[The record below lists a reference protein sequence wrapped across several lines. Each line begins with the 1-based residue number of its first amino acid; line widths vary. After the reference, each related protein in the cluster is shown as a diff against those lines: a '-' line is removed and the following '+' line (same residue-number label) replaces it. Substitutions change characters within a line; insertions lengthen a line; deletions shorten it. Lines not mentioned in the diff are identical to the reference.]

1 MAEIKVNGQN
11 ISNTGHFYN
20 IMASKLQKDVMMA
33 HKSKK
38 LAALAIL
45 KQLAEPV
52 GISMLAA
59 RLGPVPARS
68 LRRWLNAWVEEGVI
82 EKSGQGRATRYR
94 YCLAEADPTA
104 SLAFLA
110 GLDSDLRQS
119 LLKQLRD
126 LWTHNSTAIEG
137 NTLTLGDTHFV
148 LEEGLTISGK
158 PLKDHQEVIGHAK
171 AIELLYQALSE
182 PLSEPFIFNLHTAI
196 LTEKI
201 TDIYKPIGAWKVEA
215 NGTYAITEGG
225 SQTFIEYALPVHVPG
240 LMSEL
245 VNYVNS
251 IDTESLNLN
260 NAHQYYARIHM
271 GIAHIHP
278 FWDGN
283 GRIARLLANL
293 PLLKAGLPPLVIPQ
307 EQRRE
312 YIQALA
318 NYQISVGQLDETS
331 GIWPSASHLED
342 FTHFC
347 ASIYSTTRVLVDNAH
362 ELQLKRNARS

>member
-1 MAEIKVNGQN
+1 MAR
-11 ISNTGHFYN
+11 
-20 IMASKLQKDVMMA
+20 KLQTGGFMA
-33 HKSKK
+33 HKSKR
-38 LAALAIL
+38 LAALAVL
-45 KQLAEPV
+45 KQVAEPV
-52 GISMLAA
+52 GISLLAA
-59 RLGPVPARS
+59 RLGSVPPRS
-68 LRRWLNAWVEEGVI
+68 LRRWLNDWIEQGVI

-94 YCLAEADPTA
+94 YCVAEVDPTA
-104 SLAFLA
+104 SLTFFT
-110 GLDSDLRQS
+110 GLDNDLRQS

-126 LWTHNSTAIEG
+126 IWTHNSTAIEG

-158 PLKDHQEVIGHAK
+158 PLKDHQEVIGHAR
-171 AIELLYQALSE
+171 AIELVYQALSE
-182 PLSEPFIFNLHTAI
+182 PLSEPFIFNLHKAI

-201 TDIYKPIGAWKVEA
+201 TDIYKPIGAWKIET
-215 NGTYAITEGG
+215 NGTYAITEDGA
-225 SQTFIEYALPVHVPG
+225 QTFIEYALPVHVPR

-245 VNYVNS
+245 VNEVNC
-251 IDTESLNLN
+251 IEIETLNVS
-260 NAHQYYARIHM
+260 NAHQYYAKIHM

-307 EQRRE
+307 DQRRE

-331 GIWPSASHLED
+331 GVWPSTRHLKD
-342 FTHFC
+342 FAQFC
-347 ASIYSTTRVLVDNAH
+347 ASTYSITKALVDNAH
-362 ELQLKRNARS
+362 ELQMKRNRQR